1 MVRSRSRRGAAARG
15 MTLPGSGAVRAPAHV
30 IGHRKTSQSG
40 MTLIEILVVIT
51 ILGLIAAAVA
61 VNVVGQ
67 LGEAKVKQAKTD
79 LHTLENCLDLYKI
92 DKGRYPST
100 EEGLSAVVAAGKC
113 KPNLK
118 DPWQREYVYLYPG
131 QTHPNGFDLKSYG
144 ADGAPGGDGE
154 NADIVNP

>member
-1 MVRSRSRRGAAARG
+1 MPSSRTRRRE
-15 MTLPGSGAVRAPAHV
+15 R
-30 IGHRKTSQSG
+30 G

-92 DKGRYPST
+92 DKNRYPTT
-100 EEGLSAVVAAGKC
+100 EEGLQAVVTAGKC
-113 KPNLK
+113 KARIK
-118 DPWQREYVYLYPG
+118 DPWGRDYVYLFPG
-131 QTHPNGFDLKSYG
+131 RVHPDSY
-144 ADGAPGGDGE
+144 DGQAGGEGE

>member
-1 MVRSRSRRGAAARG
+1 MPPPTGARRRE
-15 MTLPGSGAVRAPAHV
+15 R
-30 IGHRKTSQSG
+30 G

-79 LHTLENCLDLYKI
+79 LHTLENCLDLYKV

-100 EEGLSAVVAAGKC
+100 EEGLQAVVAAGKC
-113 KPNLK
+113 KPQLK
-118 DPWQREYVYLYPG
+118 DPWGHDYVYLYPG
-131 QTHPNGFDLKSYG
+131 QAHPESFDIKSYG
-144 ADGAPGGDGE
+144 ADGQAGGEGE
-154 NADIVNP
+154 NADIVNQ

>member
-1 MVRSRSRRGAAARG
+1 
-15 MTLPGSGAVRAPAHV
+15 
-30 IGHRKTSQSG
+30 

-51 ILGLIAAAVA
+51 ILGLVAAAVA

-92 DKGRYPST
+92 DKGKYPST
-100 EEGLSAVVAAGKC
+100 EEGLTAVVAAGKC

-118 DPWQREYVYLYPG
+118 DPWGNEYIYLFPG
-131 QTHPNGFDLKSYG
+131 QVHADAFDIKSYG
-144 ADGAPGGDGE
+144 ADRAAGGEGE

>member
-1 MVRSRSRRGAAARG
+1 
-15 MTLPGSGAVRAPAHV
+15 
-30 IGHRKTSQSG
+30 

-67 LGEAKVKQAKTD
+67 LGEAKIKQARTD

-92 DKGRYPST
+92 DKGRYPTT
-100 EEGLSAVVAAGKC
+100 EEGLQAVVAAGKC
-113 KPNLK
+113 KPRIK
-118 DPWQREYVYLYPG
+118 DPWGHDYVYLSPG
-131 QTHPNGFDLKSYG
+131 QAHADSFDVKSYG
-144 ADGAPGGDGE
+144 ADGKGGGEGE

>member
-1 MVRSRSRRGAAARG
+1 MVRKTRRRAAER
-15 MTLPGSGAVRAPAHV
+15 
-30 IGHRKTSQSG
+30 G

-79 LHTLENCLDLYKI
+79 LHTLENCLDLFKI

-100 EEGLSAVVAAGKC
+100 EEGLQAVVTAGMISGSDRLQS
-113 KPNLK
+113 P
-118 DPWQREYVYLYPG
+118 YPPG
-131 QTHPNGFDLKSYG
+131 IPIGEVTRVDDAGTDAQQPHVRPYADLRRLEMVQVLTRRVNGNR
-144 ADGAPGGDGE
+144 P
-154 NADIVNP
+154 